1 MVRSSAPP
9 HPRRHLF
16 PYGRATSPLTAGQR
30 DVRPSLPP
38 YHPPTISP
46 HRHLIASAPTA
57 CARVTHLAPFQH
69 PGTPG
74 CTLLDFHA
82 GLCETEGQCA
92 VGPRRRVQPAF
103 FQSDLSH
110 VPNSPGFNRAA
121 GAARDDAAVPAA
133 TADAM
138 EEDGG
143 EGGEEEEDCP
153 ADHLIVKDGQCGAP
167 ACYNAVL
174 VCLLLRLAGTRGLGL
189 GCSTRAEGASPD
201 PGLNLWCGC
210 APHCHTRAAT
220 PLPLAYRRANSPL
233 TAGQARRAPSA
244 SLLY

>member
-1 MVRSSAPP
+1 MRRASLLQCRLGVLATPAGWDTGLWLGLLYAPP
-9 HPRRHLF
+9 PCHSDPGDSLWCGPPRRHT
-16 PYGRATSPLTAGQR
+16 RAATCSLTAVPPLPLPQGKR

-38 YHPPTISP
+38 YHLPTISP
-46 HRHLIASAPTA
+46 HRHLIAYAPTA

-92 VGPRRRVQPAF
+92 VGPRRRVQPTF

-121 GAARDDAAVPAA
+121 GAARDDVAVPAA
-133 TADAM
+133 AADAM

-167 ACYNAVL
+167 ACH
-174 VCLLLRLAGTRGLGL
+174 
-189 GCSTRAEGASPD
+189 S
-201 PGLNLWCGC
+201 
-210 APHCHTRAAT
+210 
-220 PLPLAYRRANSPL
+220 
-233 TAGQARRAPSA
+233 
-244 SLLY
+244 